1 MCKHQWKA
9 IEYSISLNLSGAT
22 GLTLGRKVHHIELDY
37 ITLHPFLTNLSRV
50 VSHCIYINLKKL
62 KNRYWNIMSSR
73 AILSHTVLWCT
84 TLTAQS
90 IATISIVAHYLNISD
105 FLDIL
110 RSQLLPIWGFWSKS
124 DTGILWYWR
133 H

>member
-50 VSHCIYINLKKL
+50 VSHCIYINLKK
-62 KNRYWNIMSSR
+62 
-73 AILSHTVLWCT
+73 VEE
-84 TLTAQS
+84 
-90 IATISIVAHYLNISD
+90 
-105 FLDIL
+105 DIL
-110 RSQLLPIWGFWSKS
+110 KLRE
-124 DTGILWYWR
+124 
-133 H
+133 